1 MDSFESNENHQ
12 IAGNIN
18 THSNTNDH
26 GWQKVTYAKRQR
38 KQKPAAHSA
47 ATNSI
52 DNNEPNNV
60 FRSLELQ
67 SEDRR
72 LKIIE
77 SQRVAA
83 NAVAVADT
91 RSRSKHHRSDGVE
104 GDDYDSDDAGFLEE
118 NAKADE
124 KKVKQKKPKKP
135 KVTVAEAAAKID
147 AADLA
152 NFLSDISGSYEGQ
165 QEIQLMR
172 FADYFGRAF
181 SSVISSQFPW
191 VKMFRENTVARLA
204 DIPLSHISEAVYQT
218 SADWINQRSIV
229 ALGSFV
235 QWSLDSILADLA
247 SQQGGSKGSKKGV
260 QQASSKS
267 QVAMFVVLAMVLRR
281 KPDALVYV
289 LPTLRESSNYQG
301 QDKLVVIVWMIAQAS
316 HGDLAVGLYS
326 WAHNLLPIMSGKNSN
341 PQSRDIILQLVEKI
355 LSAPKAKSILVSG
368 AVRKGERLMPPSALE
383 ILLRATFPPSS
394 ARIKATERFGAIYPF
409 LKEVALA
416 GASGSKA
423 MKQVSQQILSFAL
436 KAAGDSIPELSKEA
450 AGISI
455 WCLTENADCYKRW
468 GEVYQ
473 DNLEASVAILKRLT
487 EEWKGLSVKMAPL
500 DPLRKTIENFRQKQ
514 FQIMWRLKYNFN
526 VKAVPRHRHV
536 VTEFLTY
543 ESAIHGMR
551 NNFPNSWLIIFAYR
565 MRKGMETEADAARQA
580 LFRDADKY
588 SKALSG
594 KLSHG
599 HGCLKGMAV
608 AIVALAAGA
617 AIMSSNMESWD
628 WKELPVFIS
637 SQFSF

>member
-18 THSNTNDH
+18 THSNANDH

-47 ATNSI
+47 ANNSI

-83 NAVAVADT
+83 NAVSVADT
-91 RSRSKHHRSDGVE
+91 RSRSKHHRSDGDE
-104 GDDYDSDDAGFLEE
+104 GDDYDSDEAGFLEE

-181 SSVISSQFPW
+181 SAVTSSQFPW

-204 DIPLSHISEAVYQT
+204 DIPLSHISEAVYKT

-235 QWSLDSILADLA
+235 QWSLDSVLADLA

-281 KPDALVYV
+281 KPDALVNV

-436 KAAGDSIPELSKEA
+436 KAAGDSTPELSKEA

-468 GEVYQ
+468 DEVYQ

-500 DPLRKTIENFRQKQ
+500 DPLRKTIENFRQK
-514 FQIMWRLKYNFN
+514 N
-526 VKAVPRHRHV
+526 
-536 VTEFLTY
+536 E
-543 ESAIHGMR
+543 
-551 NNFPNSWLIIFAYR
+551 
-565 MRKGMETEADAARQA
+565 KGMETEADAARQA

-608 AIVALAAGA
+608 VIVALAAGA
-617 AIMSSNMESWD
+617 AVMSSNMESWD

>member
-204 DIPLSHISEAVYQT
+204 DIPLSHISEAVYKT

-267 QVAMFVVLAMVLRR
+267 QV
-281 KPDALVYV
+281 
-289 LPTLRESSNYQG
+289 
-301 QDKLVVIVWMIAQAS
+301 VICVC
-316 HGDLAVGLYS
+316 
-326 WAHNLLPIMSGKNSN
+326 
-341 PQSRDIILQLVEKI
+341 LQKI
-355 LSAPKAKSILVSG
+355 
-368 AVRKGERLMPPSALE
+368 
-383 ILLRATFPPSS
+383 
-394 ARIKATERFGAIYPF
+394 Y
-409 LKEVALA
+409 
-416 GASGSKA
+416 
-423 MKQVSQQILSFAL
+423 
-436 KAAGDSIPELSKEA
+436 
-450 AGISI
+450 
-455 WCLTENADCYKRW
+455 
-468 GEVYQ
+468 
-473 DNLEASVAILKRLT
+473 
-487 EEWKGLSVKMAPL
+487 
-500 DPLRKTIENFRQKQ
+500 
-514 FQIMWRLKYNFN
+514 
-526 VKAVPRHRHV
+526 
-536 VTEFLTY
+536 
-543 ESAIHGMR
+543 IH
-551 NNFPNSWLIIFAYR
+551 
-565 MRKGMETEADAARQA
+565 
-580 LFRDADKY
+580 
-588 SKALSG
+588 
-594 KLSHG
+594 
-599 HGCLKGMAV
+599 
-608 AIVALAAGA
+608 
-617 AIMSSNMESWD
+617 
-628 WKELPVFIS
+628 
-637 SQFSF
+637 